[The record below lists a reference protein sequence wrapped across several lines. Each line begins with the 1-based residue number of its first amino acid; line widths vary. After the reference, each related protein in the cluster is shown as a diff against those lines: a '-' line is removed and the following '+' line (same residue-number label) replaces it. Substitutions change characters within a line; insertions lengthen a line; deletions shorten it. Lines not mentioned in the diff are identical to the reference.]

1 MESSMVLAWFLW
13 YKAKFNL
20 YGDQRSISGK
30 GRHGKRIFGL
40 SERYPSFRSFI
51 VWKRKKKY
59 RIFFENESKHRVRVG
74 KEITEEAGI
83 DKYLFDKMLY
93 TITLLYTISLHLE

>member
-1 MESSMVLAWFLW
+1 MVIKDRLVGR
-13 YKAKFNL
+13 
-20 YGDQRSISGK
+20 GDMGNGYSV
-30 GRHGKRIFGL
+30 
-40 SERYPSFRSFI
+40 YPNAILRFVSFI